1 MGKLMIRLI
10 DIVFNL
16 LFGFI
21 AISQVGSNLP
31 IVLPKSTEVLEVA
44 PNDAHTILVG
54 VTKAGTY
61 PVEKGEL
68 VLKNSYELRSYLTK
82 KLRETELNR
91 AQIGVRICADW
102 DSPVEYGIAVA
113 RICRDLGIPKGLD
126 VVRLNSD

>member
-10 DIVFNL
+10 DVVFNL

-21 AISQVGSNLP
+21 AISQIGSNLP
-31 IVLPKSTEVLEVA
+31 IVLPKSTEAMDVA

-54 VTKAGTY
+54 VTKDGTY
-61 PVEKGEL
+61 PVEKGAL
-68 VLKNSYELRSYLTK
+68 VLRNSNELRSYLTK
-82 KLRETELNR
+82 KLGETKQNR
-91 AQIGVRICADW
+91 VPLGVRICADW

-126 VVRLNSD
+126 VVRLTSD